1 MITIETIYGS
11 LTPHR
16 SRARVPG
23 RGDSRCKGPEAGTAL
38 CLRKNPEACVA
49 GAERMGRSGGGM
61 RWVLEEGRA
70 RPQRVFQVFVGL

>member
-1 MITIETIYGS
+1 MGHLRPAGAEPG
-11 LTPHR
+11 
-16 SRARVPG
+16 VPG
-23 RGDSRCKGPEAGTAL
+23 RGDNRCKGPEAGTAL